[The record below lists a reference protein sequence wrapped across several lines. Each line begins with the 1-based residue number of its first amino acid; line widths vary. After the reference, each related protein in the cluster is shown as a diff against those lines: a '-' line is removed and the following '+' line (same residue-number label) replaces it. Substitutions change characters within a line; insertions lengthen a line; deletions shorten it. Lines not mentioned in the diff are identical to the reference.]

1 MTDSL
6 AAAGVPTRSPGAE
19 IEVER
24 LFEVT
29 YLAPNAH
36 GRTILVLNHGTISN
50 GIKGS
55 ARAVGIYDLT
65 EKGTAL
71 NLKFALLLGGR
82 HGGDTAKPLNPILV
96 RITVPLE
103 ATDHTFT
110 TDTTAGR
117 VRLRMRRI
125 WDYPK
130 AAAAISEPEP
140 TIA

>member
-1 MTDSL
+1 MTDNL

-19 IEVER
+19 IGVER

-29 YLAPNAH
+29 YLAPESH

-50 GIKGS
+50 GTKGS
-55 ARAVGIYDLT
+55 ARAIGIYDLT
-65 EKGTAL
+65 GKGTAL

-82 HGGDTAKPLNPILV
+82 HGGDNSKPLNPILV

-117 VRLRMRRI
+117 VRLRLRRI
-125 WDYPK
+125 WEYPK
-130 AAAAISEPEP
+130 EAAEISEPETTP
-140 TIA
+140 A